1 MCTIATCQYLP
12 FVLVFRS
19 PPPDLEPPR
28 TIPVVKARP
37 FSQGACLMDRHP
49 NKQYSILRTG
59 RQMLPPART
68 LGFAANSFGHGLQ
81 AFNNQVASMGG
92 APWKSRPS
100 S

>member
-28 TIPVVKARP
+28 TTPVVKARP
-37 FSQGACLMDRHP
+37 FSQGACLMDRYP
-49 NKQYSILRTG
+49 TEQYSILGTD
-59 RQMLPPART
+59 RQMLPPARC
-68 LGFAANSFGHGLQ
+68 LGLAANSFGHGLQ
-81 AFNNQVASMGG
+81 AFYNQPVSLGG